1 MPGGV
6 LVGILRV
13 RHADHLVLHDGTQV
27 FLTGK
32 QTAREFPIGTSL
44 TVAYT
49 LKKDGKKI
57 VDIIWRTDA

>member
-1 MPGGV
+1 M
-6 LVGILRV
+6 
-13 RHADHLVLHDGTQV
+13 

-44 TVAYT
+44 TVSYT

-57 VDIIWRTDA
+57 VDTIWRTDA